1 MYKEVYDLVK
11 APLVFINS
19 WDFQWPENIKSM
31 QKLVKESDESGVCR
45 LCVYLKLKVI
55 NVEFISCSPHRI
67 LSLSNVHSQ
76 VWFIVDCRG
85 LHLVCRGVIS

>member
-31 QKLVKESDESGVCR
+31 QKLVKESDE
-45 LCVYLKLKVI
+45 
-55 NVEFISCSPHRI
+55 
-67 LSLSNVHSQ
+67 
-76 VWFIVDCRG
+76 
-85 LHLVCRGVIS
+85 RGVFCSFTDIRTIGLLNL

>member
-31 QKLVKESDESGVCR
+31 QKLVKESNESGVFRSFTGIRSNALLNLR
-45 LCVYLKLKVI
+45 L
-55 NVEFISCSPHRI
+55 
-67 LSLSNVHSQ
+67 
-76 VWFIVDCRG
+76 
-85 LHLVCRGVIS
+85 

>member
-1 MYKEVYDLVK
+1 MIPDSSMHVSVVCRAAFFNNTSHYRCGVGLDTWMFPVYKEVYDLVK

-45 LCVYLKLKVI
+45 LCVCV
-55 NVEFISCSPHRI
+55 S
-67 LSLSNVHSQ
+67 
-76 VWFIVDCRG
+76 G
-85 LHLVCRGVIS
+85 